1 MMKFL
6 KTRSFQ
12 IFRFLLILVLAG
24 KISNWFLN
32 YSDQTNQLLNTA
44 MFSLIGLAYLA
55 FSWAYDQIL
64 WRSIFLFCGVY
75 VILMNFIPDFGW
87 VKSIIGIICIITP
100 FIIGRFLPD
109 EGQEI
114 TEK

>member
-1 MMKFL
+1 MKFL
-6 KTRSFQ
+6 REKVTMVFYFLLVFVLIGKVSS
-12 IFRFLLILVLAG
+12 RFLD
-24 KISNWFLN
+24 F
-32 YSDQTNQLLNTA
+32 SDETNQLLNTA

-87 VKSIIGIICIITP
+87 WKTIIGIICIVTP
-100 FIIGRFLPD
+100 LIFRRFLPD
-109 EGQEI
+109 VGHEVNSQ
-114 TEK
+114 